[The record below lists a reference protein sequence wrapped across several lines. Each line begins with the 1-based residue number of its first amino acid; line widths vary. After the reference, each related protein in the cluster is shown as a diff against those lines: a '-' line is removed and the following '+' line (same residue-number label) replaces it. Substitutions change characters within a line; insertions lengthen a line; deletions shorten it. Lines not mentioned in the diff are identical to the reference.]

1 MLHYVLFL
9 TYSLLCGT
17 SSNNGNKGHPK
28 SGNFPFHGTHL
39 SPSNKEHNMPKG
51 IYKTSCSKTILIKYK
66 KQCKTKPCQT
76 YCIVQ
81 YVQEQC
87 ALRFFKYSIPHT
99 LLLLRKQAS
108 IFHGGS
114 TLWKMALNPETH
126 L

>member
-1 MLHYVLFL
+1 MFYSSPIPYFVVLLPTMATKDIQNLETFL
-9 TYSLLCGT
+9 SMVH
-17 SSNNGNKGHPK
+17 N
-28 SGNFPFHGTHL
+28 L
-39 SPSNKEHNMPKG
+39 SPSNKEHNIPKG

-66 KQCKTKPCQT
+66 RQCKTKSCQT

-108 IFHGGS
+108 IFHRGS

>member
-1 MLHYVLFL
+1 MFYSSPIPYFVVLLPTMATKDIQNLETFL
-9 TYSLLCGT
+9 SIVH
-17 SSNNGNKGHPK
+17 N
-28 SGNFPFHGTHL
+28 L
-39 SPSNKEHNMPKG
+39 SPSNKEHNIPKA

-87 ALRFFKYSIPHT
+87 SLRFFKYSIPHT